1 MQFLIFGVYYCSVMI
16 LTTWQ
21 KRDSMNDSVL
31 LGVIILIIAAI
42 AWLLWMLTRR
52 EFFRE
57 MQFLNMEI
65 ARTKGEERKEWIRQR
80 RRLLLTMIPFVPYK
94 K

>member
-1 MQFLIFGVYYCSVMI
+1 
-16 LTTWQ
+16 
-21 KRDSMNDSVL
+21 MNDGVL
-31 LGVIILIIAAI
+31 LGVIILIMAVI

>member
-1 MQFLIFGVYYCSVMI
+1 MQFLIFGVYYCSVTI

-31 LGVIILIIAAI
+31 LGVIILIMAAI

-65 ARTKGEERKEWIRQR
+65 ARTTGEERKSWIRQR